1 METLFVKGIHR
12 NSRILVGEP
21 LNLLREH
28 IPGQNVFIITDKN
41 LHRLYCRYIPS
52 YPVYVMEPGEGSKTI
67 NNAAKICKWLMDK
80 GAGRDAF
87 ILGVGGGVVCDM
99 TGFVGSIFL
108 RGVEFGFVAT
118 SLMAQI
124 DAAIGGKNGVNL
136 NGYKNIMGTIR
147 QPAFVMCDTKMLNS
161 LPEEEL
167 KHGLAEAVKH
177 SLISDRQM
185 FEILK
190 DQGESLLKLDEELV
204 YKLVNRS
211 VKAKI
216 EVVNRDEVELGERRK
231 LNLGH
236 TWGHAVEKTD
246 RIPHG
251 QAISIGLAFA
261 AKLSEH
267 RGKLST
273 AERAEI
279 ISLLMKL
286 GLPVKSET
294 NPKTIFKALLKDKK
308 KETDHIHFVLMDGI
322 GDVVVEPIPIQ
333 ELKAFVKLL

>member
-1 METLFVKGIHR
+1 METLFVKGLHR

-28 IPGQNVFIITDKN
+28 LPGQNVFIITDKN

-52 YPVYVMEPGEGSKTI
+52 FPVYVMDPGEGNKNV
-67 NNAAKICKWLMDK
+67 NNAKKICKWLMDK

-99 TGFVGSIFL
+99 AGFVASIFL
-108 RGVEFGFVAT
+108 RGVEFGFVGT

-147 QPAFVMCDTKMLNS
+147 QPAFVMCDTTMLSS
-161 LPEEEL
+161 LPQEEL
-167 KHGLAEAVKH
+167 KNGLAEAVKH
-177 SLISDRQM
+177 SLISDRQT
-185 FEILK
+185 F
-190 DQGESLLKLDEELV
+190 DLLKENAGSMLEMNEDV
-204 YKLVNRS
+204 IYKLVKRS
-211 VKAKI
+211 VKTKI
-216 EVVNRDEVELGERRK
+216 EIVNKDEVEQGERRK

-246 RIPHG
+246 QIPHG
-251 QAISIGLAFA
+251 QAISIGLVFA

-267 RGKLST
+267 LGKLST

-279 ISLLMKL
+279 VNLLIKL

-294 NPKTIFKALLKDKK
+294 KPKTIFKALLKDKK

-322 GDVVVEPIPIQ
+322 GNVVVEPIPIE

>member
-1 METLFVKGIHR
+1 METLFVKGLYR

-21 LNLLREH
+21 LSSLKEY
-28 IPGQNVFIITDKN
+28 IPGRNVFIITDKN
-41 LHRLYCRYIPS
+41 LHRLYAGHIPD
-52 YPVYVMEPGEGSKTI
+52 YPAYVMEPGENSKKI
-67 NNAAKICKWLMDK
+67 NTVAKICKWLMDE

-99 TGFVGSIFL
+99 TGFVASIFL

-124 DAAIGGKNGVNL
+124 DASIGGKNGVNL
-136 NGYKNIMGTIR
+136 NGYKNIMGTFK
-147 QPAFVMCDTKMLNS
+147 QPAFVMCDTTMLSS
-161 LPEEEL
+161 LPKAEL

-185 FEILK
+185 FNLLK
-190 DQGESLLKLDEELV
+190 ENAESVLKLDEDAV

-211 VKAKI
+211 IKTKI
-216 EVVNRDEVELGERRK
+216 EIVNKDEVEQGERRK

-246 RIPHG
+246 GIPHG

-261 AKLSEH
+261 AKLSVH

-273 AERAEI
+273 AEHKEI
-279 ISLLMKL
+279 VSLLMNL
-286 GLPVKSET
+286 GLPVASAT
-294 NPKTIFKALLKDKK
+294 SPKTIFKALLKDKK
-308 KETDHIHFVLMDGI
+308 KETDHIHFVLMEGI

-333 ELKAFVKLL
+333 ELKDFVRML